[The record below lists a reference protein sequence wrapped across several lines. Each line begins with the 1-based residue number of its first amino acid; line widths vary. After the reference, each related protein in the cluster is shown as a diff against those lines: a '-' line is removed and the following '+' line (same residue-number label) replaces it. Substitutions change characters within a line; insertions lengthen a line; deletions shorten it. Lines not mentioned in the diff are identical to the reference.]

1 MVEYDKVNVNLSE
14 SQLNKL
20 KFAVKNETGV
30 TLRMS
35 MKQFNGNELPNEVLL
50 TAAQK
55 N

>member
-14 SQLNKL
+14 SQLNKP

-35 MKQFNGNELPNEVLL
+35 MKQFNGNELHNEILW

>member
-14 SQLNKL
+14 S
-20 KFAVKNETGV
+20 GV
-30 TLRMS
+30 ALRMR
-35 MKQFNGNELPNEVLL
+35 MKQFNGNELPNEILL